1 MNSDVIANEDGKWHR
16 ISPIAVIFFLA
27 KTLKQLGGQFIYL
40 VPAFLVLGKSIR
52 ENPEVTIPALLGLIL
67 LLVGFAVA
75 SFLVYRYRLTDDTIE
90 IRSGIFNKTQ
100 THLPFTRIQN
110 IRFEQPIYY
119 RLSDYCCMQLD
130 TAGSAKNEAKL
141 IAIKMNHAVALK
153 ETILGARDEDANL
166 QDASRSRTEDPQ
178 TVVDEVVLNRR
189 SVMDLVIHG
198 LTNNRIWIFLGAAA
212 PLFDEFAD
220 SIGSAFSYI
229 GIDLQQ
235 LFDVDSQGYA
245 VVALAALSFTMIAM
259 MILALFSVAG
269 SILTYYGYTL
279 SRASNRYI
287 RRSGLLTK
295 HEVALPLRRL
305 QSIEFKQDWLDLVLK
320 RVNLIFKQN
329 QTGNPG
335 QPGVETNSKLIVP
348 SVYPDEAYDL
358 ANDAMPGT
366 LLNRAVF
373 KPIHHRFILS
383 KLFFFWLPLS
393 LLASTIVWLNSDW
406 LKAIEVGTVIVALGV
421 LISYLRWRRWGFGAD
436 EQFVYVRKGFIGVSY
451 TCFERHKLQQISQS
465 QSWFMR
471 RRNLCK
477 IQFVLASGG
486 ISIPYLPVADATDLV
501 EGSLYITESSGK
513 SWM

>member
-1 MNSDVIANEDGKWHR
+1 MSSESTPSIDGEWHR
-16 ISPIAVIFFLA
+16 ISPIAVVFFLA

-40 VPAFLVLGKSIR
+40 IPAFLILGKSIK
-52 ENPEVTIPALLGLIL
+52 ENPGVTIPSIIGIL
-67 LLVGFAVA
+67 LLLICFAVA
-75 SFLVYRYRLTDDTIE
+75 SFLVYRYRLTNDTIE

-119 RLSDYCCMQLD
+119 RISDYCCMQLD

-141 IAIKMNHAVALK
+141 IAIKMDHAIALK
-153 ETILGARDEDANL
+153 ETILGARAAADVPTTADGTEANP
-166 QDASRSRTEDPQ
+166 AETQ
-178 TVVDEVVLNRR
+178 TQELILNRR
-189 SVMDLVIHG
+189 SVGDLVIHG

-235 LFDVDSQGYA
+235 LFDVDAQGYA

-279 SRASNRYI
+279 SRAGQRYI

-305 QSIEFKQDWLDLVLK
+305 QSIEFKQDWLDLLLK
-320 RVNLIFKQN
+320 RVNLTFKQN

-348 SVYPDEAYDL
+348 SVFPEEAFDL

-366 LLNRAVF
+366 QLNRAAF
-373 KPIHHRFILS
+373 KPIHRRFIIS
-383 KLFFFWLPLS
+383 KMLFMWIPIS
-393 LLASTIVWLNSDW
+393 LLASAIVWLNSDW
-406 LKAIEVGTVIVALGV
+406 LKAIEVFGAIVFIGALV
-421 LISYLRWRRWGFGAD
+421 SYLRWRRWGFGGD
-436 EQFVYVRKGFIGVSY
+436 EQFVYIRKGFIGVSY
-451 TCFERHKLQQISQS
+451 KCFERHKLQQISQS

-477 IQFVLASGG
+477 IQFVLASGS
-486 ISIPYLPVADATDLV
+486 ISVPYLPVADAVDLV
-501 EGSLYITESSGK
+501 DGSLYITESSGK

>member
-1 MNSDVIANEDGKWHR
+1 MSSEPIAHNDGEWHR
-16 ISPIAVIFFLA
+16 ISPIAVVFFLA

-40 VPAFLVLGKSIR
+40 VPAFLVLGNSIK
-52 ENPEVTIPALLGLIL
+52 ENPGVTIPGLLGLL
-67 LLVGFAVA
+67 LLLIGFAVA

-119 RLSDYCCMQLD
+119 RISDYCCMQLD

-141 IAIKMNHAVALK
+141 IAIKMDHAVALK
-153 ETILGARDEDANL
+153 ETILGARAEEATLKDG
-166 QDASRSRTEDPQ
+166 ASSEAEEPQ
-178 TVVDEVVLNRR
+178 ALADEVVLNRR

-235 LFDVDSQGYA
+235 LFDVDSQGYV

-279 SRASNRYI
+279 SRAGNRYI

-320 RVNLIFKQN
+320 RVNLTFKQN

-335 QPGVETNSKLIVP
+335 QPGVESNSKLIVP

-366 LLNRAVF
+366 QLNRAVF
-373 KPIHHRFILS
+373 KPIHSRFMIS
-383 KLFFFWLPLS
+383 KMLFLWIPIS
-393 LLASTIVWLNSDW
+393 LLASAVVWLNTDW
-406 LKAIEVGTVIVALGV
+406 LKAIEVGAAIVAFGALV
-421 LISYLRWRRWGFGAD
+421 SYLRWRRWGFSGD

-451 TCFERHKLQQISQS
+451 KCFERHKLQQISQS

-477 IQFVLASGG
+477 IQFVLASGS
-486 ISIPYLPVADATDLV
+486 ISIPYLPVADAVDLV
-501 EGSLYITESSGK
+501 DGSLFITESSGK